1 MSIAVDNV
9 SFPSE
14 GFMLLGRLYRPRSRG
29 KFPAIAICHGYPG
42 DTKNMDLAEELAL
55 NGIVTLVFYY
65 QGAWG
70 SEGTYRILK
79 LEPSTRDAVAYLR
92 GLKWVNP
99 ERVGLVSHSM
109 GAVPLTKR
117 MSLDS
122 TLRTCVLMAPT
133 VDLAMSLTDDRLSK
147 RVLGMLEMAKGKLSG
162 LTAESLQ
169 EDLKEAYRTMNPMN
183 LVSKVKAPM
192 LIVVGTNDYVTPSE
206 SCKRHFDAANEP
218 KKLVVLEGADHIFS
232 DHRILLIGTVL
243 NWLKETL

>member
-9 SFPSE
+9 CFPSE
-14 GFMLLGRLYRPRSRG
+14 GFTLRGRLYRPRSRRR
-29 KFPAIAICHGYPG
+29 FPAVALCHGYPG

-70 SEGTYRILK
+70 SEGTFRFVK

-99 ERVGLVSHSM
+99 DRVGIVSHSM

-122 TLRTCVLMAPT
+122 TLRTCVLMAPA
-133 VDLAMSLTDDRLSK
+133 VDLATSLKDDRLSK

-162 LTAESLQ
+162 LTAESLT
-169 EDLKEAYRTMNPMN
+169 EDLQKAYRTMNPIS
-183 LVSKVKAPM
+183 LVSKVKAPIM
-192 LIVVGTNDYVTPSE
+192 IVVGTSDYLTPPE
-206 SCKRHFDAANEP
+206 SCKRYFDAANEP
-218 KKLVVLEGADHIFS
+218 KQLVLLEGADHIFS
-232 DHRILLIGTVL
+232 DHRMLLIRTVL
-243 NWLKETL
+243 DWLKETL